1 METRIKELLEKK
13 GISSAELSRRIG
25 VTKATVSNLITGKTS
40 PSVDTL
46 NRIAEVLEVPFW
58 QLFANPDDII
68 DRKQSVCPHCG
79 KPIEVEVNLK

>member
-68 DRKQSVCPHCG
+68 DRKQFVCPHCG

>member
-1 METRIKELLEKK
+1 METRIKELLERR
-13 GISSAELSRRIG
+13 GMSSAELSRRIG
-25 VTKATVSNLITGKTS
+25 VTKATVSNLITGKTT

-58 QLFANPDDII
+58 QLFTNPDDIAE
-68 DRKQSVCPHCG
+68 RKQLVCPHCG